1 MLKLC
6 YHFSSSSVCEKEEGQ
21 SNYTWVHPSCEFH
34 SWNLG
39 TSNTSFF
46 PVKFWFWK
54 LLSVCAYVMPTWA
67 GFHNNCLPFGLHF
80 CHLPCHI
87 IIIIL
92 IIIITTIAIIIIIF
106 NHHHF
111 FLLGVSSLGWAILG
125 RSLFFNCRCLQR
137 GAEDEKIQSN
147 SCASC
152 HSSPTVTMCF
162 QHSKLINFGLDS

>member
-54 LLSVCAYVMPTWA
+54 LLSLCAYVMPTWA

-87 IIIIL
+87 IIII
-92 IIIITTIAIIIIIF
+92 TTIAIIIIIIF

-111 FLLGVSSLGWAILG
+111 FLLGVS
-125 RSLFFNCRCLQR
+125 CLLVGPFWDVPCFLIAGVCKGVR
-137 GAEDEKIQSN
+137 KMKK
-147 SCASC
+147 
-152 HSSPTVTMCF
+152 SSQIPAQAVTAH
-162 QHSKLINFGLDS
+162 QP